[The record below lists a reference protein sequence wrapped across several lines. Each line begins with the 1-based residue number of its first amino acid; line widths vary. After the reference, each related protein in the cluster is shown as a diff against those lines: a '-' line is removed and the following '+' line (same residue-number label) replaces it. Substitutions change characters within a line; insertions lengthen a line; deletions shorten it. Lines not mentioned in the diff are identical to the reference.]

1 MKDVILIGDCLN
13 VLKTIDD
20 NIIDMGV
27 TSPPY
32 NKCSKLKSKSKG
44 LILGPIKYKD
54 FNDNLPENIYQEQQ
68 IKVLNEL
75 YRVIKPGGS
84 FFYNHKV
91 RHVKGEIIHPIEW
104 LRKTNWT
111 LRQEIIWNRKAC
123 TEVKGYRF
131 YQVDERIYW
140 LYKPINSNI
149 GERLL
154 GKHAKMTSVWE
165 FPPDRKNP
173 HPAPFPIVLP
183 LRCILSFMD
192 EKNGIVIDPYSGSGS
207 TLIASKLLNKNYIGI
222 DLTEDYKQ
230 MSLERLNNIQN
241 YNHILEN
248 ELLLHVVKKSYKDR
262 KKEKLS

>member
-13 VLKTIDD
+13 VLKTIDND
-20 NIIDMGV
+20 CIDMGV

-32 NKCSKLKSKSKG
+32 NKCMKSKSKNQ
-44 LILGPIKYKD
+44 IFGPIEYKD
-54 FNDNLPENIYQEQQ
+54 FDDNLPENIYQQQQ
-68 IKVLNEL
+68 INVLNEL
-75 YRVIKPGGS
+75 HRIIKPGGS

-91 RHVKGEIIHPIEW
+91 RHIKGEIIHPMEW

-111 LRQEIIWNRKAC
+111 IRQEIIWNRKAC
-123 TEVKGYRF
+123 TEVGGYRF

-140 LYKPINSNI
+140 MYKPIKSVI
-149 GERLL
+149 GSKML

-192 EKNGIVIDPYSGSGS
+192 EEPGIVIDPYSGSGS

-222 DLTEDYKQ
+222 DLTEEYKQ
-230 MSLERLNNIQN
+230 MSLERLQNIN
-241 YNHILEN
+241 RYNDILER
-248 ELLLHVVKKSYKDR
+248 ELSLHVVKTTYEER
-262 KKEKLS
+262 KKKLKDKI